1 MITYILSIISFLLLI
16 IILPD
21 LYLSF
26 NIWYKRIHIGR
37 WSDRILWKE
46 AILKTCVYWI
56 KNTPTVKLKDNNK
69 YIIVDL
75 IRGKYRIN
83 TIQSLQEA
91 GLILGLISSFKNKE
105 IEHYIKDTI
114 SSTGNWKK
122 HYQHIDSALLAY
134 AILQYAEKDNK
145 QVNHL
150 HPAMDYIY
158 NLILSHQEG
167 ITIKYRKNLPYIRFV
182 DTLGLICPFLIK
194 YGILYNK
201 EEALT
206 LALNQ
211 LIEYDN
217 ALLEKWYL
225 PCHAFDTK
233 AQLPRGIYDWG
244 RGIGWYILA
253 LVEGRR
259 SLSPQNKIYNNF
271 KFADRIIRLATTLMH
286 FQHKNGGFSAM
297 IFDNNP
303 TTEGSITTLTGLLF
317 HEAWLISKD
326 IQYKKALDR
335 TITSLM
341 SITQRNGRI
350 DLCQGDT
357 KGIGYYSNTFTYM
370 PFIQG
375 LALLLINRIN
385 EEE

>member
-1 MITYILSIISFLLLI
+1 MTICILLAILILLLI

-21 LYLSF
+21 LYVSF
-26 NIWYKRIHIGR
+26 NIWYRRIHIGR
-37 WSDRILWKE
+37 WRDKTVWKA
-46 AILKTCVYWI
+46 AILNTCICWI
-56 KNTPTVKLKDNNK
+56 KATPTVKLKDNNK
-69 YIIVDL
+69 YIIFDL
-75 IRGKYRIN
+75 IKGKYRIN
-83 TIQSLQEA
+83 TIQSWQEA
-91 GLILGLISSFKNKE
+91 GLILGLISSFRNKE
-105 IEHYIKDTI
+105 IEYYIKNVIT
-114 SSTGNWKK
+114 STGNWKK
-122 HYQHIDSALLAY
+122 HYQHIDAALLAY
-134 AILQYAEKDNK
+134 AILQYVEKDNR
-145 QVNHL
+145 QVKHL
-150 HPAMDYIY
+150 RPAMDYVY

-167 ITIKYRKNLPYIRFV
+167 ITIKYRKNLPHIRFV
-182 DTLGLICPFLIK
+182 DTLGFICPFLIK

-201 EEALT
+201 EEAIT

-211 LIEYDN
+211 LTEYDN

-225 PCHAFDTK
+225 PCHAFDIK

-244 RGIGWYILA
+244 RGTGWYILA

-259 SLSPQNKIYNNF
+259 SLSSQNKIYNNF
-271 KFADRIIRLATTLMH
+271 NFADRIIRLAITLMH
-286 FQHKNGGFSAM
+286 FQHENGGFSAM
-297 IFDNNP
+297 IFDNSP
-303 TTEGSITTLTGLLF
+303 TIEGSITTLAGLLF

-326 IQYKKALDR
+326 VQYKKALDQ

-385 EEE
+385 EE